1 VNIRSSSQCL
11 LVGDSEV
18 QGVGIDAAARRCH
31 RDFGGVASSQHAK
44 ELSNIS
50 SLAPKVAR
58 SQLLVH
64 ASVQWP

>member
-1 VNIRSSSQCL
+1 MNIRSSSQCL

-44 ELSNIS
+44 ELDSIS
-50 SLAPKVAR
+50 A
-58 SQLLVH
+58 LVEK
-64 ASVQWP
+64 